1 MLGLRSR
8 VISIEQAAVLLGA
21 ERLRSLAM
29 TCSLLTFEGNA
40 LPHEALSSFWR
51 HNFLA
56 ALLAEELAVHQDY
69 FEKEQAYLA
78 GLLHDIGRLPQ
89 YMLAIEEQAK
99 NRTVPSKWADKL
111 AVEQDYFGT
120 NHCVLGGRMAKSW
133 NFMPSFIDVLENHH
147 DPAKARHDPVL
158 VDTVGSIERF
168 LFTKPTASLTTDG
181 HSDKTTGEAVTAD
194 SLTYEGFH
202 LLNDPTIV
210 EMLNAEYE
218 RLLPLLQVG
227 LPGLTEADD

>member
-1 MLGLRSR
+1 
-8 VISIEQAAVLLGA
+8 
-21 ERLRSLAM
+21 
-29 TCSLLTFEGNA
+29 
-40 LPHEALSSFWR
+40 
-51 HNFLA
+51 
-56 ALLAEELAVHQDY
+56 
-69 FEKEQAYLA
+69 
-78 GLLHDIGRLPQ
+78 
-89 YMLAIEEQAK
+89 
-99 NRTVPSKWADKL
+99 
-111 AVEQDYFGT
+111 
-120 NHCVLGGRMAKSW
+120 
-133 NFMPSFIDVLENHH
+133 
-147 DPAKARHDPVL
+147 
-158 VDTVGSIERF
+158 